1 MNYLDTLYRA
11 LIDYRKN
18 TFDNKEC
25 KSQRAAVIRADNE
38 NDKIEVTRQ
47 NCIVEEDWIEA
58 IEHGLEFIEK
68 AIKEE
73 RQFIRSNGEVIPIE
87 KVKRVSKDSVE
98 HLARHSNYFTREQEE
113 GKDLIPDQLYTVER
127 LSDYA
132 VYENRFLYMLL
143 CYLRD
148 FIGMRY
154 EKIVELTNTY
164 NGNMSMN
171 KSIVE
176 SNRRIKFEISL
187 EEEKKNDEYLREHN
201 AAQKEIDRILTIY
214 RAVIVFLNTPLMIE
228 VAKSPMVKPPIMR
241 TNVLKMNRNFREAL
255 SLYEFVTSYDKD
267 GYMINTETRTLS
279 PFVGVVAD
287 ELSEMVEL
295 SLFLTYEHGLGI
307 RDYFKENY
315 EKEEERR
322 RAAERKKFAEQI
334 RNIGRQLKVSGMKP
348 EEYILLLEKR
358 IRDLEKEEAELEV
371 AKKTIE
377 SLENDI
383 GNLRVELETSQEM
396 VRSLGDEITR
406 LNKKYEEDIAELN
419 FRYTTQINELVSEH
433 AEKIQA
439 LNREFE
445 ETIDRIREEHE
456 EKIAKLCEENESRMQ
471 ALEDEHAQQINLLTE
486 KQAEEI
492 EELKIQH
499 AQEIENVTIP
509 FKEEIQSLTEQ
520 LSRITEEKLAA
531 EEAYALALEETR
543 VQYTNQ
549 IRQIN
554 EDYDQKAAVLNA
566 KITENIEQIGGL
578 NKLCAVLEQRKVLAE
593 ARLNALRSEHGLFG
607 ELDDFSTK
615 EKTDEIENQYRVF
628 RKFFKTEWKKTKKKL
643 RKEVFT
649 SVLGEKK
656 KKKGKK
662 GALVAAEDKDAAA
675 TAQETTENEVTE
687 QGTDVIPATNE
698 TLGTMESV
706 ASNETITLNE
716 TANETVS
723 EEQPAVSDESVNTMG
738 ETVEESKVA
747 EEIAS
752 AVSDEMNDSMKNEE
766 QQAGPIVVEEGVK
779 KNRTVSKKP
788 RVKLEKDSE
797 TQQGALVEEK
807 KPTKKASAKKTGKNA
822 ETVTGENNKTEEKA
836 VEDYG
841 ITVEVISPETK
852 KTTRKKSLAQI
863 GKKEEKE
870 PVKKEHI
877 PLSASAV
884 KQEAAVAEKKKAAAK
899 AAKEAEV
906 DAESRKDNQEE

>member
-1 MNYLDTLYRA
+1 MNHLDTLYRA

-25 KSQRAAVIRADNE
+25 KAQRAAVIRSDNE

-287 ELSEMVEL
+287 EMSEMVEL

-383 GNLRVELETSQEM
+383 GNLRIELETSQEM

-433 AEKIQA
+433 TEKIQA

-445 ETIDRIREEHE
+445 ETIDKIHEEHE
-456 EKIAKLCEENESRMQ
+456 EKIAKLCEENEARIQ
-471 ALEDEHAQQINLLTE
+471 ELEDEHAQQINLLTE

-492 EELKIQH
+492 EDLKAKH
-499 AQEIENVTIP
+499 AQEIEDVTTP
-509 FKEEIQSLTEQ
+509 FKEEIQSLTDQ

-531 EEAYALALEETR
+531 EEAHALALEETR
-543 VQYTNQ
+543 AQYTDQ

-615 EKTDEIENQYRVF
+615 EKTDEIEHQYRVF

-662 GALVAAEDKDAAA
+662 GAITVAEGKD
-675 TAQETTENEVTE
+675 T
-687 QGTDVIPATNE
+687 
-698 TLGTMESV
+698 ESV
-706 ASNETITLNE
+706 AHESSENEKVEQNVDGVPTASE
-716 TANETVS
+716 TQAETVEAVMPNETV
-723 EEQPAVSDESVNTMG
+723 D
-738 ETVEESKVA
+738 TVA
-747 EEIAS
+747 NEEIAAVQS
-752 AVSDEMNDSMKNEE
+752 ANVEAESELPKEAETIEETMPVLDKEMQDTVKDEEKQEDTS
-766 QQAGPIVVEEGVK
+766 IVEEKPK
-779 KNRTVSKKP
+779 KTRAATKKP
-788 RVKLEKDSE
+788 QVKVEKEKEE
-797 TQQGALVEEK
+797 TSTAKETPVEEK
-807 KPTKKASAKKTGKNA
+807 KPTKKAPAKKAVKESESKVEA
-822 ETVTGENNKTEEKA
+822 KEPKAEEKA

-841 ITVEVISPETK
+841 ITVEVISSEPK
-852 KTTRKKSLAQI
+852 KTARKNIFAQL
-863 GKKEEKE
+863 GKKKEKA
-870 PVKKEHI
+870 PAKKEHI
-877 PLSASAV
+877 PLSASAA
-884 KQEAAVAEKKKAAAK
+884 KQEAAAAEKKKVAAK

-906 DAESRKDNQEE
+906 DMETNKDNQEE

>member
-25 KSQRAAVIRADNE
+25 KAHRAAVIRSDNE

-113 GKDLIPDQLYTVER
+113 GQDLIPDQLYTVER

-315 EKEEERR
+315 DKEEERR

-383 GNLRVELETSQEM
+383 GNLRIELETSQEM

-406 LNKKYEEDIAELN
+406 LNKKYEEDIAELH

-445 ETIDRIREEHE
+445 ETIDKIHEEHE
-456 EKIAKLCEENESRMQ
+456 EKIAKIYEENEARIQ
-471 ALEDEHAQQINLLTE
+471 ALEDDHAQQINFLTE
-486 KQAEEI
+486 KQAQEIEDLKAQHAEEI
-492 EELKIQH
+492 ET
-499 AQEIENVTIP
+499 VTLP
-509 FKEEIQSLTEQ
+509 LKEEIATLTQEI
-520 LSRITEEKLAA
+520 SRITEEKIA
-531 EEAYALALEETR
+531 EEEAHALALEELRT
-543 VQYTNQ
+543 QYTDQ

-554 EDYDQKAAVLNA
+554 EDYDQKSAVLNA

-607 ELDDFSTK
+607 PLDDFSTK

-628 RKFFKTEWKKTKKKL
+628 RTFFKTEWKKTKKKL

-662 GALVAAEDKDAAA
+662 GASVAEPTNNTVAPTQDAPAQDVSAIETAEEKLPE
-675 TAQETTENEVTE
+675 TLTEGTPIVQEPITENQTE
-687 QGTDVIPATNE
+687 A
-698 TLGTMESV
+698 
-706 ASNETITLNE
+706 ETIAAPAEMTEE
-716 TANETVS
+716 TAVAETPMEVMQAAPTS
-723 EEQPAVSDESVNTMG
+723 ESETAEASPEETPVVAEKPKRTRSTAKKSTKQA
-738 ETVEESKVA
+738 ETVEKTV
-747 EEIAS
+747 EEADP
-752 AVSDEMNDSMKNEE
+752 AADS
-766 QQAGPIVVEEGVK
+766 GIVVE
-779 KNRTVSKKP
+779 TI
-788 RVKLEKDSE
+788 D
-797 TQQGALVEEK
+797 
-807 KPTKKASAKKTGKNA
+807 NA
-822 ETVTGENNKTEEKA
+822 
-836 VEDYG
+836 
-841 ITVEVISPETK
+841 PK
-852 KTTRKKSLAQI
+852 KTTRARKTATKKTEEP
-863 GKKEEKE
+863 KER
-870 PVKKEHI
+870 V
-877 PLSASAV
+877 PLSASAE
-884 KQEAAVAEKKKAAAK
+884 KQKAVTAEKKKSSAK
-899 AAKEAEV
+899 TVKEEPN
-906 DAESRKDNQEE
+906 EETSKDSKEE

>member
-38 NDKIEVTRQ
+38 NDKIEITRQ

-171 KSIVE
+171 KLIVE
-176 SNRRIKFEISL
+176 SNRRIKFEIAL

-295 SLFLTYEHGLGI
+295 ALFLTYEHGLGI

-315 EKEEERR
+315 DKEEERR
-322 RAAERKKFAEQI
+322 RTAERKKFAEQI
-334 RNIGRQLKVSGMKP
+334 RNIGRQLKASGMKP

-383 GNLRVELETSQEM
+383 GNLRIELETSQEM

-445 ETIDRIREEHE
+445 ETIDKIHEEHE
-456 EKIAKLCEENESRMQ
+456 ERIEKLQEENEARVQ
-471 ALEDEHAQQINLLTE
+471 ALGDEYAQQINFLTE
-486 KQAEEI
+486 KQAQEI
-492 EELKIQH
+492 EDLKALH
-499 AQEIENVTIP
+499 AQEIEAVAAP
-509 FKEEIQSLTEQ
+509 FKTEIQTLTDE
-520 LSRITEEKLAA
+520 LNRITEEKLAA
-531 EEAYALALEETR
+531 EEAHALALEETR
-543 VQYTNQ
+543 VQYTDQ

-554 EDYDQKAAVLNA
+554 EDYDQKVGVLNT

-615 EKTDEIENQYRVF
+615 EKTDEIENQYKVF

-643 RKEVFT
+643 RNEIFT

-656 KKKGKK
+656 KKGKK
-662 GALVAAEDKDAAA
+662 GAVSAEDASKATAEAPKASEENKTPSEQPQAEPITEELAPTAIPVPEATEQATETPPKAAEVPSGDEEPVKAKTAARTPRKKPVKEDAGKKAA
-675 TAQETTENEVTE
+675 TR
-687 QGTDVIPATNE
+687 
-698 TLGTMESV
+698 SV
-706 ASNETITLNE
+706 
-716 TANETVS
+716 
-723 EEQPAVSDESVNTMG
+723 
-738 ETVEESKVA
+738 
-747 EEIAS
+747 
-752 AVSDEMNDSMKNEE
+752 
-766 QQAGPIVVEEGVK
+766 
-779 KNRTVSKKP
+779 
-788 RVKLEKDSE
+788 
-797 TQQGALVEEK
+797 
-807 KPTKKASAKKTGKNA
+807 TKKEKT
-822 ETVTGENNKTEEKA
+822 
-836 VEDYG
+836 
-841 ITVEVISPETK
+841 
-852 KTTRKKSLAQI
+852 
-863 GKKEEKE
+863 EKE
-870 PVKKEHI
+870 PAEKTEKKAQAPTEADTAVKESVQTAEEKPETDSGIAIEEISSKPKKPARKNIFAQFGKKKDEEQAKKERV
-877 PLSASAV
+877 PLSASAA
-884 KQEAAVAEKKKAAAK
+884 KQEAAAAEKKKAAAK
-899 AAKEAEV
+899 AAKEAET
-906 DAESRKDNQEE
+906 DTEDRKDS